1 MSASKAMESKKIM
14 SDEENKGVFL
24 YVFTQILTQVIQ
36 SAYGKNMYNT
46 FLILIYETKEEVCK
60 WNFL

>member
-1 MSASKAMESKKIM
+1 MSASMAMESNKIM

-36 SAYGKNMYNT
+36 SAYGIYYNMYNT
-46 FLILIYETKEEVCK
+46 FLILINETKEEVCK
-60 WNFL
+60 